1 VINEPLKVRTILPDG
16 CVLASSELKTEP
28 EYKDS

>member
-1 VINEPLKVRTILPDG
+1 MKLELHAMIRVYDNVSPF
-16 CVLASSELKTEP
+16 ELKTEP